1 MDLERRQRSDIDTV
15 TDNRLTQD
23 LDSLPLNWEDYSIT
37 PKKHEGNNWLVIDN
51 EYVKYSIAEN
61 DTLAFVFN
69 PVTDLSQKDITEM
82 TVSFDYDVSK
92 AIVLDNISLSHDD
105 MSEHENVNI
114 EINGTG
120 HVDALCN
127 TFGLSSDVLNSIIS
141 GQAFNIGLNLVG
153 DKSNASVRLSNVE
166 VGFKFNNKLLDES
179 NSVVN
184 RLVPQVDFYREGSK
198 LILQIGDG
206 TGKGHVDGQYVDTYT
221 KEEID
226 AKLLGKV
233 DAVIG
238 KGLSTND
245 YTGAEKN
252 KLSGI
257 ENGANYYV
265 HPASHGTTMIV
276 EPSALSNIGTSGN
289 ASQYDINNAID
300 GALGN
305 KANTSDL
312 GAVALSNDY
321 DDLDN
326 LPTIPTVPVNVSAF
340 NNDAGYLTQHQSLV
354 NYIQKSGT
362 AGLVKNDG
370 TVDTTQYLSSLPVHN
385 HDDRYYTES
394 EMDTALN
401 SKQDSLISGTN
412 IKTINN
418 TSLLGTGNINI
429 QGGGSITVDSTW
441 ITGSTNPAE
450 SQLIQ
455 SALEDKTDVGHT
467 HNDTEINSS
476 YTDIEMSTIR
486 LATLNDVLAYNEP
499 FARINRALE
508 HMIDNWEDYE

>member
-1 MDLERRQRSDIDTV
+1 MDLERRERNDIDTV

-120 HVDALCN
+120 HVDAPCN
-127 TFGLSSDVLNSIIS
+127 TFGLSSDVLNAIIS

-153 DKSNASVRLSNVE
+153 DKSNASVKLSNVE

-184 RLVPQVDFYREGSK
+184 RLVPQVDFYKEGSE

-206 TGKGHVDGQYVDTYT
+206 TGKGHVGEQYVDTYT

-233 DAVIG
+233 DAVVG

-252 KLSGI
+252 KLSGV
-257 ENGANYYV
+257 EDGANYYV

-276 EPSALSNIGTSGN
+276 EPSAFRHTPVQQHRLL
-289 ASQYDINNAID
+289 
-300 GALGN
+300 LGHCCSY
-305 KANTSDL
+305 AFAHL
-312 GAVALSNDY
+312 QVQC
-321 DDLDN
+321 
-326 LPTIPTVPVNVSAF
+326 PTV
-340 NNDAGYLTQHQSLV
+340 
-354 NYIQKSGT
+354 
-362 AGLVKNDG
+362 
-370 TVDTTQYLSSLPVHN
+370 
-385 HDDRYYTES
+385 
-394 EMDTALN
+394 
-401 SKQDSLISGTN
+401 
-412 IKTINN
+412 
-418 TSLLGTGNINI
+418 
-429 QGGGSITVDSTW
+429 
-441 ITGSTNPAE
+441 
-450 SQLIQ
+450 
-455 SALEDKTDVGHT
+455 
-467 HNDTEINSS
+467 
-476 YTDIEMSTIR
+476 
-486 LATLNDVLAYNEP
+486 
-499 FARINRALE
+499 
-508 HMIDNWEDYE
+508 

>member
-114 EINGTG
+114 KINGTG
-120 HVDALCN
+120 HVDAPCN

-206 TGKGHVDGQYVDTYT
+206 TGKGHMDRQDIDTYT

-233 DAVIG
+233 DVVIG

-252 KLSGI
+252 KLSGV
-257 ENGANYYV
+257 EDGANYYV

-276 EPSALSNIGTSGN
+276 EPSALSNLETSENATQHEINLAIDSKITSGN
-289 ASQYDINNAID
+289 YMTWDDYENDLSSQDS
-300 GALGN
+300 
-305 KANTSDL
+305 TSIFL
-312 GAVALSNDY
+312 RE
-321 DDLDN
+321 LDN
-326 LPTIPTVPVNVSAF
+326 L
-340 NNDAGYLTQHQSLV
+340 
-354 NYIQKSGT
+354 IQ
-362 AGLVKNDG
+362 A
-370 TVDTTQYLSSLPVHN
+370 
-385 HDDRYYTES
+385 
-394 EMDTALN
+394 
-401 SKQDSLISGTN
+401 
-412 IKTINN
+412 
-418 TSLLGTGNINI
+418 
-429 QGGGSITVDSTW
+429 
-441 ITGSTNPAE
+441 ITGRGD
-450 SQLIQ
+450 L
-455 SALEDKTDVGHT
+455 
-467 HNDTEINSS
+467 
-476 YTDIEMSTIR
+476 
-486 LATLNDVLAYNEP
+486 
-499 FARINRALE
+499 
-508 HMIDNWEDYE
+508 

>member
-120 HVDALCN
+120 HVDAPCN

-233 DAVIG
+233 DAVVG

-257 ENGANYYV
+257 EDGANYYV

-305 KANTSDL
+305 KANTNDIPVNISDL
-312 GAVALSNDY
+312 VNDSDFIEKSN
-321 DDLDN
+321 
-326 LPTIPTVPVNVSAF
+326 I
-340 NNDAGYLTQHQSLV
+340 
-354 NYIQKSGT
+354 

-370 TVDTTQYLSSLPVHN
+370 TIDTTQYLSSLPVHN

-418 TSLLGTGNINI
+418 TSLLGSGNITI
-429 QGGGSITVDSTW
+429 SGGGSSVEIVTDWEQTLSDSKVPSEKLTKD
-441 ITGSTNPAE
+441 SLDE
-450 SQLIQ
+450 
-455 SALEDKTDVGHT
+455 KTDVGHT
-467 HNDTEINSS
+467 HEDTKINSS

-499 FARINRALE
+499 FLRINRALE
-508 HMIDNWEDYE
+508 HMLDNWDDYD

>member
-61 DTLAFVFN
+61 DTMAFVFN

-120 HVDALCN
+120 HVDAPCN

-141 GQAFNIGLNLVG
+141 GQAFNIGLNMVG

-184 RLVPQVDFYREGSK
+184 RLVPQVDFYKEGSE

-206 TGKGHVDGQYVDTYT
+206 TGKGHVGEQYVDTYT

-233 DAVIG
+233 DAVVG

-252 KLSGI
+252 KLSGV
-257 ENGANYYV
+257 EDGANYYV

-300 GALGN
+300 VALGN
-305 KANTSDL
+305 KANTSD
-312 GAVALSNDY
+312 
-321 DDLDN
+321 
-326 LPTIPTVPVNVSAF
+326 IPVNIS
-340 NNDAGYLTQHQSLV
+340 DLV
-354 NYIQKSGT
+354 NDSDFIEKSNT

-370 TVDTTQYLSSLPVHN
+370 TIDTTQYLSSLPVHN
-385 HDDRYYTES
+385 HDDRYYTEA
-394 EMDTALN
+394 EVDTALN
-401 SKQDSLISGTN
+401 TKQDTLISGTN

-429 QGGGSITVDSTW
+429 QGGGSITIDSTW
-441 ITGSTNPAE
+441 ITGSTNPVE

-455 SALEDKTDVGHT
+455 SALSEKADNEDIPTNLSDLNNDEGFVTQNHT
-467 HNDTEINSS
+467 HSIEDTDLFSVLDCVNDNFDDLSDGNYI
-476 YTDIEMSTIR
+476 TI
-486 LATLNDVLAYNEP
+486 LGSD
-499 FARINRALE
+499 
-508 HMIDNWEDYE
+508 

>member
-120 HVDALCN
+120 HVDASCN

-141 GQAFNIGLNLVG
+141 GQAFNIGLNLIG

-476 YTDIEMSTIR
+476 YTNIEMGTLI
-486 LATLNDVLAYNEP
+486 LATLDDVIAYNEP
-499 FARINRALE
+499 FTRINRALE
-508 HMIDNWEDYE
+508 HLLDNWEDYD